1 MDDTYY
7 WRLHPQLLESGRNG
21 HTSVVTENKI
31 IHIGGSGENI
41 LSSKYLVFASATHP
55 IEIWE
60 MNEGEFEI
68 STTTFTMNHWDLY
81 PYTFVIDADEYEN

>member
-31 IHIGGSGENI
+31 IHIGGSGKI
-41 LSSKYLVFASATHP
+41 DFSQYLNTNFHFTKK
-55 IEIWE
+55 
-60 MNEGEFEI
+60 FEPKFDYI
-68 STTTFTMNHWDLY
+68 RDQKVKIFS
-81 PYTFVIDADEYEN
+81 ES